1 MELIFFDFCNIDN
14 IFSIVGICISS
25 SHLHIFSSSIFT
37 SSHLQSPH
45 FLIFSSSHFH
55 IFSSSASHLPI
66 FASSHLHVS
75 SSSHLLIFSSAHLH
89 IFTSSPL
96 ALLPSCPLLNFYF
109 SLEAAGQ
116 CQRDG
121 RKREPFRTKWG
132 SIGINCGKIAPLR
145 SRAIRCLLDGA
156 TEGQDDLWSMS
167 EIAQDN
173 FIRNTVLVITAQKLC
188 VQTFVS
194 GKSKQA
200 LHAFTMYVFPSC
212 FSSMSWVHNG
222 YRSTVQ
228 TVLTIYGWHVFIVP
242 LSVFQGCLSSMSS
255 V

>member
-1 MELIFFDFCNIDN
+1 MELIFFDFRNIDN

-25 SHLHIFSSSIFT
+25 SHLQ
-37 SSHLQSPH
+37 SSHLLI
-45 FLIFSSSHFH
+45 FNLLIFSSSHLH
-55 IFSSSASHLPI
+55 IFT
-66 FASSHLHVS
+66 SSHPQPHIFP
-75 SSSHLLIFSSAHLH
+75 SSHPHIFTSPHLHIFSSAHLH

-228 TVLTIYGWHVFIVP
+228 TVLTIYGWNVFIVP